1 MVRRLRI
8 FGGVFAAVLSALA
21 CAESEDLN
29 NCPGTGGTSPAPAA
43 AGATAAPNPCGPQ
56 GSGGAGA
63 TGGGSC
69 THAPDCGG
77 CQSCFDVC
85 VCWGTDP
92 NQCLAQCGTGGSSGA
107 GAAGG
112 AGGAGAVGG
121 SGGGFGGSG
130 GGFGGSGGGFGG
142 SGGGFGGSGGGFGGS
157 GGGFGGS
164 SGAGSCCT
172 PSLSPGCSNASIA
185 NCVCAQDSYC
195 CSIEWDSQCVD
206 EVDTFGCGSCFGGS
220 GGSGGSSG
228 CSVQLQEPICS
239 ACMQSA
245 CCSPA
250 EACVNDPGCGNLG
263 TCIGTNCPTATTLA
277 AISSCI
283 DTTCSQYAASKTV
296 MMTYLTCLSTN
307 CSTECG
313 I

>member
-1 MVRRLRI
+1 LVA
-8 FGGVFAAVLSALA
+8 AAVSALS

-29 NCPGTGGTSPAPAA
+29 TCPGTGGATSAPAA
-43 AGATAAPNPCGPQ
+43 AGATADPCAQAGT
-56 GSGGAGA
+56 GGAGA
-63 TGGGSC
+63 TVGGGNC
-69 THAPDCGG
+69 TAAPNCGG

-107 GAAGG
+107 G
-112 AGGAGAVGG
+112 GAGATGGSGGGFGGTGGAGG

-157 GGGFGGS
+157 GGS
-164 SGAGSCCT
+164 SGAGSCCS
-172 PSLSPGCSNASIA
+172 PSLSPGCSDASIA
-185 NCVCAQDSYC
+185 SCVCAQDSYC
-195 CSIEWDSQCVD
+195 CSVEWDSQCVD
-206 EVDTFGCGSCFGGS
+206 EVDLFGCGSCFGGS
-220 GGSGGSSG
+220 GGSGGSG
-228 CSVQLQEPICS
+228 CTVQLQDPVCS

-250 EACVNDPGCGNLG
+250 EACVADPGCTNLG

-283 DTTCSQYAASKTV
+283 DTTCSQYAASKPV
-296 MMTYLTCLSTN
+296 MMTYLGCLSSN
-307 CSTECG
+307 CSAQCG